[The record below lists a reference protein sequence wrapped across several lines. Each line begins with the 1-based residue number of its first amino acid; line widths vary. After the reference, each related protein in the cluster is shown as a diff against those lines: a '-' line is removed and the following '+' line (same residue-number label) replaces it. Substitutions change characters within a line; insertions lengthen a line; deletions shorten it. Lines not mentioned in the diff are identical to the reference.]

1 MTPKLLSIDCKF
13 HVDFEN
19 AIKGPENATH
29 LSPTEFVKN
38 KAFSDIKI
46 FAMKTRIAFTIS
58 FLL

>member
-19 AIKGPENATH
+19 AINRPENATPP
-29 LSPTEFVKN
+29 SPTEFVKN

-46 FAMKTRIAFTIS
+46 FAMKTRIAFTI
-58 FLL
+58 

>member
-1 MTPKLLSIDCKF
+1 MTPGLVSIDWKF

-19 AIKGPENATH
+19 AIKRPENARH
-29 LSPTEFVKN
+29 PSFTEFFKS

-46 FAMKTRIAFTIS
+46 FAMKTKLEFTIS